1 MYRSTLLD
9 YMKVSLEYPALQFP
23 KIEKKI
29 VMMSR
34 FNNSRGCNLC
44 YDPRSIGHFT
54 VVYLVAKPLIWSE
67 AEGDLVVLETWI

>member
-9 YMKVSLEYPALQFP
+9 YMKFSLEYPALQFP

-44 YDPRSIGHFT
+44 YDPR
-54 VVYLVAKPLIWSE
+54 
-67 AEGDLVVLETWI
+67 